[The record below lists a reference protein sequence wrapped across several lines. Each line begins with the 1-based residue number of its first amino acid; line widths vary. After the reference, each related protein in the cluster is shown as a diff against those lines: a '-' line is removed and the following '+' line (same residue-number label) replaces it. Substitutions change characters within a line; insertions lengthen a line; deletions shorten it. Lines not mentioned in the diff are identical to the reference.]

1 MQKGT
6 VLRCL
11 RFEQEMENCPL
22 YHYLLQIMNLLA

>member
-6 VLRCL
+6 VLMCL

-22 YHYLLQIMNLLA
+22 CVIICYRL